1 MKNKKMNQKADG
13 ISSSQVEQNNQ
24 QGKFYSWEACC
35 YMVEHISQSASET
48 QKCEDFVSL
57 CFKISGSAYKSID
70 EIADKLK
77 GLSHINKQQ
86 KIRLHRSGILAQAE
100 MICGEK
106 DIVERCLDTCHELSA
121 RLCDLF
127 ISCTDSH
134 IFRKIE
140 EFIQRRVGLNQGFYC
155 DELLEHLDLIPEI
168 LDPIMERLE
177 SLARERQSSH
187 SSAEFGRYLDVCV
200 RTTHRK

>member
-35 YMVEHISQSASET
+35 YMVEHISLSASET
-48 QKCEDFVSL
+48 QKCKDFVSL

-77 GLSHINKQQ
+77 GLSHVNKQQ

-134 IFRKIE
+134 IFREIE

-155 DELLEHLDLIPEI
+155 DELLERLDLIPEI

-187 SSAEFGRYLDVCV
+187 SSAERIGICFLPPV
-200 RTTHRK
+200 TNS